1 MEQRNKRKPA
11 PSKFKRDENNRGG
24 KGAGFKKNNFRKDK
38 PKPKTKT
45 TQKSDDLSVRLNR
58 YLANAG
64 VCSRREADEYI
75 AVGLVKINGK
85 VVTELGTKVFPG
97 DVVKYNDEMIRQESK
112 VYILLNKP
120 KDYITTTD
128 DEKGRRTIL
137 ELIRGACKERVLPV
151 GRLDR
156 NTTGIILLTNDGEL
170 AAKITHPRFNKKKI
184 YHVFLD
190 KKVKLE
196 DIKALEHG
204 VELED
209 GFIKADAISYVDPAD
224 KSQVGVE
231 VHSGKNRIVRRM
243 FEHFEYKIIK
253 LDRVYFAGLTKKGLP
268 RGRWR
273 FLTSD
278 EVSRLKMGA
287 FE

>member
-1 MEQRNKRKPA
+1 
-11 PSKFKRDENNRGG
+11 
-24 KGAGFKKNNFRKDK
+24 
-38 PKPKTKT
+38 
-45 TQKSDDLSVRLNR
+45 
-58 YLANAG
+58 
-64 VCSRREADEYI
+64 
-75 AVGLVKINGK
+75 
-85 VVTELGTKVFPG
+85 
-97 DVVKYNDEMIRQESK
+97 
-112 VYILLNKP
+112 
-120 KDYITTTD
+120 
-128 DEKGRRTIL
+128 
-137 ELIRGACKERVLPV
+137 LIRGACKERVLPV

-170 AAKITHPRFNKKKI
+170 SAKLTHPRFNKKKI

-190 KKVKLE
+190 KKVKLD

-204 VELED
+204 VELDD

-231 VHSGKNRIVRRM
+231 VHSGRNRIIRRM
-243 FEHFEYKIIK
+243 FEYFEYQVIK

-273 FLTSD
+273 FLTSA
-278 EVSRLKMGA
+278 EVSKLKMGA

>member
-1 MEQRNKRKPA
+1 MEQRGKRKPEKK
-11 PSKFKRDENNRGG
+11 SFKRNTERPDRQRTGI
-24 KGAGFKKNNFRKDK
+24 KKNSFRKDK
-38 PKPKTKT
+38 PKNTVSK
-45 TQKSDDLSVRLNR
+45 KSEDNSVRLNR
-58 YLANAG
+58 YIANAG
-64 VCSRREADEYI
+64 ICSRRDADEHI
-75 AVGLVKINGK
+75 ALGLVKINGK

-97 DVVKYNDEMIRQESK
+97 DVVKYNNELVRQENK

-120 KDYITTTD
+120 KDYITTTED
-128 DEKGRRTIL
+128 DRGRRSIL

-156 NTTGIILLTNDGEL
+156 NTTGLILLTNDGEL
-170 AAKITHPRFNKKKI
+170 SAKITHPRFNKKKI

-190 KKVKLE
+190 KKVSLD

-204 VELED
+204 IELDD
-209 GFIKADAISYVDPAD
+209 GFIKADQISYVDPAD

-231 VHSGKNRIVRRM
+231 VHSGRNRIIRRM
-243 FEHFEYKIIK
+243 FEHLEYKVIK

-273 FLTSD
+273 FLTND
-278 EVSRLKMGA
+278 EISKLKMGA

>member
-1 MEQRNKRKPA
+1 MEQRGKRKPVA
-11 PSKFKRDENNRGG
+11 KSFKRKNEHSDRPNT
-24 KGAGFKKNNFRKDK
+24 GFKKNNFRKDK
-38 PKPKTKT
+38 PKSKAPNKV
-45 TQKSDDLSVRLNR
+45 DDNSTRLNR

-64 VCSRREADEYI
+64 ICSRREADEHI
-75 AVGLVKINGK
+75 ALGLVKINGK

-97 DVVKYNDEMIRQESK
+97 DVVKYNNELVRQENK

-120 KDYITTTD
+120 KDYITTTE
-128 DEKGRRTIL
+128 DERGRRSIL

-156 NTTGIILLTNDGEL
+156 NTTGLILLTNDGEL
-170 AAKITHPRFNKKKI
+170 SAKLIHPRFNKKKI

-190 KKVKLE
+190 KKVRLD

-204 VELED
+204 IELED
-209 GFIKADAISYVDPAD
+209 GFVKADQISYVDPAD
-224 KSQVGVE
+224 KSQIGVE
-231 VHSGKNRIVRRM
+231 VHSGRNRIIRRM
-243 FEHFEYKIIK
+243 FEYLEYKVIK

-273 FLTSD
+273 FLTND
-278 EVSRLKMGA
+278 EVSKLKMGA

>member
-1 MEQRNKRKPA
+1 MEQRGKRKPEGK
-11 PSKFKRDENNRGG
+11 SFKRNNEHSDH
-24 KGAGFKKNNFRKDK
+24 KKPGFKKNNFRKDK
-38 PKPKTKT
+38 PKNNVSKKE
-45 TQKSDDLSVRLNR
+45 DDNSIRLNR

-64 VCSRREADEYI
+64 ICSRRDADQQI
-75 AVGLVKINGK
+75 ALGLVKINGK
-85 VVTELGTKVFPG
+85 VVTELGTKVYPG
-97 DVVKYNDEMIRQESK
+97 DVVKYNNELVRQENK

-120 KDYITTTD
+120 KDYITTTE
-128 DEKGRRTIL
+128 DERGRRSIL

-156 NTTGIILLTNDGEL
+156 NTTGLILLTNDGEL
-170 AAKITHPRFNKKKI
+170 SAKITHPRFNKKKI

-190 KKVKLE
+190 RKVSLD

-204 VELED
+204 IELED
-209 GFIKADAISYVDPAD
+209 GYIKADQISYVDPAD

-231 VHSGKNRIVRRM
+231 VHSGRNRIIRRM
-243 FEHFEYKIIK
+243 FEHLEYKVIK

-273 FLTSD
+273 FLTND
-278 EVSRLKMGA
+278 EVSKLKMGA